1 MERAC
6 GYNLNNHE
14 CKNNKS
20 AILMFSRR
28 LLDNLITSSMC
39 FDWMTIMKIYLLMTG
54 FFWEK
59 KKMLPNGNVPEQ
71 Q

>member
-6 GYNLNNHE
+6 GYNLNNQE

-54 FFWEK
+54 FF
-59 KKMLPNGNVPEQ
+59 
-71 Q
+71 